1 MDNNKFIKY
10 WNNSNEL
17 NLFVIKNKSLTAV
30 PWEYKKKLDQN
41 KFFVLDKTKVV
52 TLVASKDIEL

>member
-1 MDNNKFIKY
+1 MNNNKFIKY

-30 PWEYKKKLDQN
+30 PWEYKKKLDHN